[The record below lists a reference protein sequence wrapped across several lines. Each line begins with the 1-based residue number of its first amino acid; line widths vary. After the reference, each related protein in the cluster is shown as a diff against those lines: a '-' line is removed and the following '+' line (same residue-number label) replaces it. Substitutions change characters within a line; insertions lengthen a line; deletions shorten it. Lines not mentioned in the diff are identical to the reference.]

1 MLSQK
6 KTITIH
12 GKCMGS
18 IEKYTRNCARKCAE
32 ESVISMKKIFKTL
45 VILIAVFCAASTPT
59 FACAKK
65 ASDIVT
71 GSACSIAEIN
81 NLEKAKHSQVNDN
94 FKMKNEKNLRPVRL
108 SPEIPKTTGD
118 DCIFGN
124 CLYKSVLG
132 K

>member
-1 MLSQK
+1 
-6 KTITIH
+6 
-12 GKCMGS
+12 
-18 IEKYTRNCARKCAE
+18 
-32 ESVISMKKIFKTL
+32 MKKIFKTL
-45 VILIAVFCAASTPT
+45 VILVAVFCAASTPT

-65 ASDIVT
+65 AGDIVT

-81 NLEKAKHSQVNDN
+81 NLEKAKHSQEKVDS
-94 FKMKNEKNLRPVRL
+94 KLKNERNLRPVRL
-108 SPEIPKTTGD
+108 GPEIPKTTGD